1 MESMTGFAQGELEDK
16 KSRIYVKAKSVNSRY
31 LDIKVNLSSNL
42 SELEPELRTLVSKFL
57 NRGSVEVTV
66 HCLDKD
72 MGSRLKSLKSWT
84 KSYKK
89 LAHELDVI
97 EDLTLDMVIKKSSQT
112 GQNKAEK
119 TVLKEAL
126 KAANTVLAGL
136 KKEREKE
143 GKELKKVL
151 LAELSNSKKC
161 FDEIKTSV
169 LKDRSKITERFNEK
183 LKSLNIEI
191 NQERFESEVALLLDK
206 SDVTEEF
213 DRLEVHFKEFK
224 NLISS
229 KDSVIGK
236 KLDFYCQELS
246 REVNTIG
253 SKIKNSTV
261 TKSLV
266 DLKSSIETIRQQVQN
281 IQ

>member
-1 MESMTGFAQGELEDK
+1 MTGFAQGELEDK
-16 KSRIYVKAKSVNSRY
+16 KSRIYIKAKSVNSRY
-31 LDIKVNLSSNL
+31 LDTKVNLSSNL
-42 SELEPELRTLVSKFL
+42 FELEPELRDLVSQFIS
-57 NRGSVEVTV
+57 RGSVEVTV

-72 MGSRLKSLKSWT
+72 MGKRLKSLKSWT
-84 KSYKK
+84 KNYKK
-89 LAHELDVI
+89 LSKELEVI
-97 EDLTLDMVIKKSSQT
+97 EDLTLDMVIKESSQT
-112 GQNKAEK
+112 GHNKAEK
-119 TVLKEAL
+119 EVLKSVLKVAEA
-126 KAANTVLAGL
+126 VLMDL
-136 KKEREKE
+136 KKERTKE

-151 LAELSNSKKC
+151 LAELLKSKKS
-161 FDEIKTSV
+161 FDAIKKLVSA
-169 LKDRSKITERFNEK
+169 DRENITHRFNEK
-183 LKSLNIEI
+183 LKALNIEI
-191 NQERFESEVALLLDK
+191 NKERFESEVALLLDK

-224 NLISS
+224 SLINS
-229 KDSVIGK
+229 KDSVVGK

-246 REVNTIG
+246 REVNTVG